1 MSSSSGQGDMSQGD
15 VNQGNMGQQAPM
27 GQSQSTGNTM
37 STQGQITDSSKNLQ
51 YDLISTLYHACKSN
65 TAIEQYIRDAQQS
78 GNNEAAQFFQ
88 MVAQQDQQRAQRA
101 QELLNQLGSAPGST
115 TTH

>member
-1 MSSSSGQGDMSQGD
+1 MSSSIG
-15 VNQGNMGQQAPM
+15 QGNMGQQSATSAQP
-27 GQSQSTGNTM
+27 QAQA
-37 STQGQITDSSKNLQ
+37 TDLLQNLQ
-51 YDLISTLYHACKSN
+51 YDLVSTLYHACKSSK
-65 TAIEQYIRDAQQS
+65 AIDQYIRDASQA

-101 QELLNQLGSAPGST
+101 QELLNQISGASG

>member
-1 MSSSSGQGDMSQGD
+1 MSSSSGQGDMNQGE
-15 VNQGNMGQQAPM
+15 VNQGNMGQQAPT
-27 GQSQSTGNTM
+27 GQSTGNTM

-65 TAIEQYIRDAQQS
+65 TAIEQYVRDAQQL

-101 QELLNQLGSAPGST
+101 QELLNQLGNAPGST

>member
-1 MSSSSGQGDMSQGD
+1 MSSSSGQGDMNQGE
-15 VNQGNMGQQAPM
+15 VNQGNMGQQAPT
-27 GQSQSTGNTM
+27 GQSTGNTM

-65 TAIEQYIRDAQQS
+65 TAIEQYVRDAQQL
-78 GNNEAAQFFQ
+78 GNNEAEQFFQ